1 MYQEKI
7 EAITNNIT
15 QLEKERVMLLREWA
29 EKHHPLKI
37 GERIMVNSAS
47 YAGKM
52 IVIDYCFVDK
62 RWEIWKW
69 RALGKVVKRNGDVGT
84 RRGGWSCPCL
94 LYTSPSP
101 RD

>member
-7 EAITNNIT
+7 EAIENEIT
-15 QLEKERVMLLREWA
+15 QLGKERVNLLREWA

-37 GERIMVNSAS
+37 GERIMVNSVS

-62 RWEIWKW
+62 RREIWKW
-69 RALGKVVKRNGDVGT
+69 RALGKVVKRSGDVGT
-84 RRGGWSCPCL
+84 RRGEWSCPVG
-94 LYTSPSP
+94 
-101 RD
+101 D